1 MPAYNDNGIKKLLFI
16 QMTRAKRSGTWF
28 RLPREQ
34 RGLYSLAM
42 RLQVRLRSH
51 DLLRA
56 LVSVLRNL
64 RQVCDRVGAALLRAM
79 RLAWSISEAAVRWG
93 NTNAREWRND
103 LGYIRFLAL
112 HPGVS

>member
-1 MPAYNDNGIKKLLFI
+1 MI
-16 QMTRAKRSGTWF
+16 RAKRAGTWF

-56 LVSVLRNL
+56 LVSVLRDL
-64 RQVCDRVGAALLRAM
+64 RQVCDRIGAAFVRAI
-79 RLAWSISEAAVRWG
+79 RLAWSISEAAVGWG
-93 NTNAREWRND
+93 NARAREWRND
-103 LGYIRFLAL
+103 FGYIRFLAL
-112 HPGVS
+112 HSEVN

>member
-1 MPAYNDNGIKKLLFI
+1 
-16 QMTRAKRSGTWF
+16 MTRAKRAGTWF
-28 RLPREQ
+28 KLPREQ

-42 RLQVRLRSH
+42 RLEVRLRSH

-64 RQVCDRVGAALLRAM
+64 RQVCDRLGAAIVRAM
-79 RLAWSISEAAVRWG
+79 NLAWSISESAVRWG
-93 NTNAREWRND
+93 NPMAREWRND

-112 HPGVS
+112 HLGVSSQ